1 MILPVGTNLKL
12 KRTPW
17 ATIGL
22 MAANMLVFI
31 HQIVLEGNGIYGF
44 EDYFLFV
51 PGDRCPWQ
59 WVTAMFFHANL
70 LHLLGNFLFL
80 WVFGIYVED
89 RVGRRDYLFLY
100 FMTGMAATFVHGIM
114 KGLFQPESLFTPCLG
129 ASGAISGI
137 MGVYIYRLY
146 YSKVK
151 LVITPFCFFIP
162 KRIPVN
168 AVAVLGYWFSQ
179 DVMGGVASLRNPY
192 LGVAFWA
199 HVGGFLMGVMACWL
213 LKYGREAVREKN
225 RFVGEQYLEKPYGF
239 GKGIEALEKALV
251 FEPKNPYLHVSLA
264 RAKSRLRN
272 TRSAGE
278 HYEKAIRLLIRRD
291 PKEAA
296 EIYRE
301 YWGKYLAVFEPEMQ
315 LALNR
320 LLIRQ
325 GYFDFSAKTLEVLI
339 HDHRG
344 EDPYLEKAFLML
356 ARLYGQQLKRP
367 EKAASVYEDF
377 LRNFPNSPWRRIAQ
391 KEYEEVTKEWNGWR
405 ENATED
411 GVGMVHSSA

>member
-1 MILPVGTNLKL
+1 MILPVGTNQKL

-22 MAANMLVFI
+22 MAGNLMVFV
-31 HQIVLEGNGIYGF
+31 HQVVLYHQGLPGVQ
-44 EDYFLFV
+44 DLFLFV
-51 PGDRCPWQ
+51 PANHYPWQ

-80 WVFGIYVED
+80 WIFGVFVED
-89 RVGRRDYLFLY
+89 KIGRRDYLFLY
-100 FMTGMAATFVHGIM
+100 FMTGIAATFVHGIM
-114 KGLFQPESLFTPCLG
+114 VGLFETESLFTPVLG

-137 MGVYIYRLY
+137 MGVYVYRLY

-151 LVITPFCFFIP
+151 FVLIPFSLFIP
-162 KRIPVN
+162 RRLQIN
-168 AVAVLGYWFSQ
+168 AVAILGYWFFQ
-179 DVMGGVASLRNPY
+179 DLIGGVKSLGDPY
-192 LGVAFWA
+192 IGVAFWA
-199 HVGGFLMGVMACWL
+199 HVGGFVMGVLACWL
-213 LKYGREAVREKN
+213 LGYGPKAVKEKN
-225 RFVGEQYLEKPYGF
+225 RFVGEQYLEKPFGF
-239 GKGIEALEKALV
+239 GKGIDSLEKVLV
-251 FEPKNPYLHVSLA
+251 SEPEDPNLHLALA
-264 RAKSRLRN
+264 RAKSRFRN
-272 TRSAGE
+272 TRRARE
-278 HYEKAIRLLIRRD
+278 HYEKAIRLLVRRD
-291 PKEAA
+291 PKGTA

-301 YWGKYLAVFEPEMQ
+301 YWGKYLAVFEPEVQ

-320 LLIRQ
+320 QLIRQ

-344 EDPYLEKAFLML
+344 EDPFLEKAFLML
-356 ARLYGQQLKRP
+356 ARLYGKQLKRP

-405 ENATED
+405 ENATEE